1 MGTNFYSTFGKR
13 TLDITVSASGLLLLS
28 PVLVAT
34 ALAVRYNLG
43 KPVIF
48 RHSRPGNRTEQ
59 FNLYKFR
66 TMTDERDSDGE
77 LLSDGE
83 RMTRLG
89 AFLRTTSLDELP
101 ELINII
107 KGDMSLVGP
116 RPLLTRYLPYY
127 TNRERRRFDVR
138 PGLTGWAQVHGRN
151 SVGWNDRLSQDAW
164 YAENVSFSLDIRI
177 LLKTMQIVFKRQG
190 VAVVPN
196 LEMQSLDVERAKHG

>member
-48 RHSRPGNRTEQ
+48 RHSRPGNHAEQ

-151 SVGWNDRLSQDAW
+151 SVGWNDRLALDAW
-164 YAENVSFSLDIRI
+164 YANNVSFSVDIRI
-177 LLKTMQIVFKRQG
+177 LLRTLQMVLKRQG

-196 LEMQSLDVERAKHG
+196 SEMQSLDVERAEHG

>member
-1 MGTNFYSTFGKR
+1 MFYNSFGKR
-13 TLDITVSASGLLLLS
+13 ALDVTVSAIALAALS
-28 PVLVAT
+28 PVLLGT
-34 ALAVRYNLG
+34 AVAVRINLG

-48 RHSRPGNRTEQ
+48 KHSRPGKHTIN
-59 FNLYKFR
+59 FDLYKFR
-66 TMTDERDSDGE
+66 TMTDERDLNGD
-77 LLSDGE
+77 LTPDQN
-83 RMTRLG
+83 RITRLG
-89 AFLRTTSLDELP
+89 SWLRTTSLDELP

-116 RPLLTRYLPYY
+116 RPLLRRYVPYY

-151 SVGWNDRLSQDAW
+151 SVSWNDRLSLDAW

-177 LLKTMQIVFKRQG
+177 LLKTLQMVVKRQG

-196 LEMQSLDVERAKHG
+196 SEMQSLDVERAEHG